1 VPVRGG
7 RRVLVIRLSR
17 AGTKNKP
24 FYRVVVSES
33 ARTPRSKITDQVG
46 YYDPK
51 RKPEVIA
58 IDVTKAESWI
68 KKGAHASDTVR
79 RLLERAREAR
89 PV

>member
-1 VPVRGG
+1 M
-7 RRVLVIRLSR
+7 LVIRLSR

-33 ARTPRSKITDQVG
+33 ARTPRSRITEQIG

-51 RKPEVIA
+51 RKPEVVK
-58 IDVTKAESWI
+58 IDVAKAEIWM

-79 RLLERAREAR
+79 RLLERAREAAAS
-89 PV
+89 

>member
-1 VPVRGG
+1 M
-7 RRVLVIRLSR
+7 LVIRLSR

-51 RKPEVIA
+51 RKPEVIR
-58 IDVTKAESWI
+58 IDVARAEDWI
-68 KKGAHASDTVR
+68 KRGAHASDTVR
-79 RLLERAREAR
+79 RLLDRAREAQ
-89 PV
+89 PAHS

>member
-1 VPVRGG
+1 M
-7 RRVLVIRLSR
+7 LVIRLSR

-51 RKPEVIA
+51 RKPEVIR
-58 IDVTKAESWI
+58 IDVARAEDWI

-79 RLLERAREAR
+79 RLLDRAREAQ
-89 PV
+89 PAHS

>member
-1 VPVRGG
+1 
-7 RRVLVIRLSR
+7 VLVIRLSR

-51 RKPEVIA
+51 RKPEVIR
-58 IDVTKAESWI
+58 IDVARAEDWI

-79 RLLERAREAR
+79 RLLDRAREAQ
-89 PV
+89 PAHS

>member
-1 VPVRGG
+1 M
-7 RRVLVIRLSR
+7 LVIRLSR

-51 RKPEVIA
+51 RKPEVIR
-58 IDVTKAESWI
+58 IDVARAEGWI

-79 RLLERAREAR
+79 RLLDRAREAQTA
-89 PV
+89 